1 MSKDVKDEEIVL
13 AKISEKDQ
21 KFFEDQAKK
30 VKPEDE
36 EKVKTRFGGAL
47 ERLEK
52 RMRNARHIPDF
63 LTNFINN
70 IKFLY
75 EMLCDER
82 YTINWKT
89 KALIISA
96 LLYFIS
102 PIDVIPDAIPVVG
115 YADDALYV
123 AWVLHKLDEEIQAYK
138 KFLAEAK

>member
-1 MSKDVKDEEIVL
+1 MGKDAKEEEIVL
-13 AKISEKDQ
+13 ARISKKDQ
-21 KFFEDQAKK
+21 KYFEDQAKK

-36 EKVKTRFGGAL
+36 EKVKTKFGGAL

-52 RMRNARHIPDF
+52 RMRKARYIPDF
-63 LTNFINN
+63 LSNFVAN

-75 EMLCDER
+75 EMLCDEG
-82 YTINWKT
+82 YTIEWKT
-89 KALIISA
+89 KAWIISA

-123 AWVLHKLDEEIQAYK
+123 AWVLHIIDDEIQAYK
-138 KFLAEAK
+138 KFLEDAK